1 MSYLKTLRRFK
12 KFWLEIILI
21 AVSLVISITSIIL
34 YFTTTSKGLNNTSD
48 NKSTIFETRIKAEK
62 IYVDVS
68 GAVNNPGL
76 YEASNTDRLKNM
88 IDKAGGLTVNADKD
102 FFALNFNLANRVVD
116 EQKVYIPTVW
126 EVSNGYTTDD
136 ITQTGQSSSSESDDS
151 SFETIS
157 VNEAT
162 LEELD
167 TLPGVGK
174 ITAQKIID
182 NRPYGALQELIDRKI
197 LGKTVYENIKILI
210 GI

>member
-21 AVSLVISITSIIL
+21 AVSLVIAITSIIL

-126 EVSNGYTTDD
+126 EVSNGYTIDD
-136 ITQTGQSSSSESDDS
+136 IIQTGQPSSSESDNS
-151 SFETIS
+151 NYETIS